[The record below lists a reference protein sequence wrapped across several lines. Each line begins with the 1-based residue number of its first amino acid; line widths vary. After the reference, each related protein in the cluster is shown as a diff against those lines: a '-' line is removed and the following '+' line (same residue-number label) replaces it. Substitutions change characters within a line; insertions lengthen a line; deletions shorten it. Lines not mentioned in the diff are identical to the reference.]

1 MDIKSEVL
9 LVFDNI
15 GQKIKDRT
23 ERSFLWECV
32 GAGVVGLAVLVV
44 TMPWGV
50 LLGPLAATLL
60 IWLSYRSNL
69 KTYALGQMVEDL
81 DILAGRMTLE
91 QAMGTAPL
99 LGSRPSTVRIICG
112 NCGYEYQG
120 SGSDGKGCPKCSST
134 YRIYPRDDQ

>member
-1 MDIKSEVL
+1 M
-9 LVFDNI
+9 FDNI

-23 ERSFLWECV
+23 ERSFLWECI

-50 LLGPLAATLL
+50 LFGPLAAALL
-60 IWLSYRSNL
+60 IWLSYRSKL

-91 QAMGTAPL
+91 QAQGTAPAREL
-99 LGSRPSTVRIICG
+99 RPATVRIICG
-112 NCGYEYQG
+112 SCGQEYRGHPLGHEPCPNCGA
-120 SGSDGKGCPKCSST
+120 T
-134 YRIYPRDDQ
+134 IRVYPQDDQ